1 MALAAFAGLLPEL
14 PQAFSNDLIVGEG
27 VTEGAVDADDDRQA
41 VTVRFSMADYT
52 PLLHGFKGNK
62 RYSALREKAFGAAT
76 VFAERAQQPEVAPF
90 VWVC

>member
-1 MALAAFAGLLPEL
+1 
-14 PQAFSNDLIVGEG
+14 
-27 VTEGAVDADDDRQA
+27 
-41 VTVRFSMADYT
+41 MADYT